1 MMKQLLFAFLL
12 LVSFYSVYAG
22 ALDTLRLK
30 NQNLKI
36 YATRVTQPILLDGK
50 LDDSVWKNVSS
61 IDSFVQRDPEEGV
74 EPTQNTIIKIA
85 YDDNALYIGARMYDT
100 SPDSIVAR
108 LARKDFDTDSDAL
121 VVFLDPYNDKRSGY
135 YFGISSA
142 GTLYDGTL
150 YNDEWDDDTW
160 DGVWEGRA
168 AIDGKGWSAELKIPF
183 SQLKFQTVDKMIWG
197 VNFRRDIARR
207 NEKDYIV
214 YTPRNE
220 SGFVSR
226 FPDLLGISNIK
237 SSSNI
242 ELVPYLTFKSQ
253 HLQHDAGD
261 PFNDGSEQ
269 NFGLGVDLKMG
280 IGTNLT
286 LNGTI
291 NPDFGQVEIDPAV
304 INLSDVETFFSEKRP
319 FFIEGSS
326 IFNFGYGGSRSN
338 WGFNFSNPDFFYSR
352 RIGRTPQGTAPDA
365 DFNDYPDGTHILGAA
380 KLTGKLG
387 DTWNVGTIQSLTNR
401 EYVHQQ
407 TDGVKS
413 KTEIEPLAYYGVFRA
428 QNEID
433 EGRQGIGFISTIT
446 ARDFKDERLRDE
458 INGSAITGGI
468 DGWTF
473 LDSSKTYVVT
483 GWFGGSHITG
493 TTQRM
498 IDLQESSR
506 HYLQRPD
513 AENFSVDS
521 NATSMDGF
529 AGRFTLNKQKGNVIL
544 NSAFGIISPR
554 FDVNDVGFLWKA
566 DVINM
571 HIGGGYAWRDPTEFF
586 RNMQLIGAIF
596 RSYDFDGNITWEGI
610 WSDIY
615 YQFLNYYSV
624 EMNFSYN
631 PETVNNRRTRGGP
644 LTLNHKGAELDLY
657 ANSDSRKPW
666 VASISSGTYQTE
678 DGDYYY
684 AHVGFEVRPIS
695 NISLSFS
702 PGYEKGYDN
711 TQWIDAFDDPTATAT
726 YGKRYVFGELEQTTV
741 SASIRLNWTFNPQL
755 SLQLYLQPLMSSGK
769 YTNYKELAKPKSY
782 NYTIYGTN
790 GSTIDENNVAD
801 PDGNGPAQ
809 SIDIGNNDFNF
820 TSLRGNAVL
829 RWEYLPGSVLY
840 FVWTQTRENSEE
852 TGEFNFH
859 NSFKN
864 LGNAKP
870 DNIFVVKFTYWFNM

>member
-1 MMKQLLFAFLL
+1 MKSL
-12 LVSFYSVYAG
+12 LVSLIIFITCCMSYAG
-22 ALDTLRLK
+22 GLDTLRLK

-36 YATRVTQPILLDGK
+36 YASRISQKINLDG
-50 LDDSVWKNVSS
+50 LLNETFWKKINGV
-61 IDSFVQRDPEEGV
+61 DSFIQRDPDEGV
-74 EPTQNTIIKIA
+74 PPTQNTIVKIV
-85 YDDNALYIGARMYDT
+85 YDDAALYVGAQMYDS
-100 SPDSIVAR
+100 SPDSIIVR
-108 LARKDFDTDSDAL
+108 LARKDFDTNSDAF

-150 YNDEWDDDTW
+150 FNDEWDDDTW
-160 DGVWEGRA
+160 DGVWEGKA
-168 AIDGKGWSAELKIPF
+168 AINEKGWSAEIRIPF
-183 SQLKFQTVDKMIWG
+183 SQLKFRNGNQLIWG

-207 NEKDYIV
+207 NERDYIV

-226 FPDLLGISNIK
+226 FPDLRGISKIK
-237 SSSNI
+237 SPSSI
-242 ELVPYLTFKSQ
+242 ELLPYITGKAQ
-253 HLQHDAGD
+253 YLQHESSD
-261 PFNDGSEQ
+261 PFNDGSKY
-269 NFGLGVDLKMG
+269 NSDIGLDLKMG

-326 IFNFGYGGSRSN
+326 IFDFGYGGSRSN
-338 WGFNFSNPDFFYSR
+338 WSFNFSNPDFFYSR
-352 RIGRTPQGTAPDA
+352 RIGRTPQGSTPEA
-365 DFNDYPDGTHILGAA
+365 DYNDFPDGTHILGAA

-387 DTWNVGTIQSLTNR
+387 DSWNVGTIQAITNR
-401 EYVHQQ
+401 EYVRQQ
-407 TDGVKS
+407 TNGVKS
-413 KTEIEPLAYYGVFRA
+413 RTEIEPLAYYGVFRA

-446 ARDFKDERLRDE
+446 ARNFKDGRLRDE

-498 IDLQESSR
+498 IDLQQSSR

-513 AENFSVDS
+513 AKNFSVDS
-521 NATSMDGF
+521 NATSMEGY
-529 AGRFTLNKQKGNVIL
+529 AGRFTINKQKGNVIF
-544 NSAFGIISPR
+544 NSALGIISPR
-554 FDVNDVGFLWKA
+554 FDVNDLGFLWRA

-571 HIGGGYAWRDPTEFF
+571 HIGGGYAWRDPTEYF
-586 RNMQLIGAIF
+586 RSFQLIGALF
-596 RSYDFDGNITWEGI
+596 RSYDFDGNITWEGV
-610 WSDIY
+610 WQDGY
-615 YQFLNYYSV
+615 YQFLNYYSIEWV
-624 EMNFSYN
+624 FAYN

-644 LTLNHKGAELDLY
+644 LTLNHKGTEYDLFV
-657 ANSDSRKPW
+657 NSDNRKSW
-666 VASISSGTYQTE
+666 VVSLGSGTYLTE

-684 AHVGFEVRPIS
+684 ANVGFEVRPLS
-695 NISLSFS
+695 NISISFS
-702 PGYEKGYDN
+702 PSFEKGFDK
-711 TQWIDAFDDPTATAT
+711 TQWIGAFDDPTAKAT
-726 YGKRYVFGELEQTTV
+726 YGKRYVFGEIEQTTI

-755 SLQLYLQPLMSSGK
+755 SLQLYIQPLMSSGK
-769 YTNYKELAKPKSY
+769 YTNFKELAKPKSY
-782 NYTIYGTN
+782 DYTIYGTK

-801 PDGNGPAQ
+801 PDGNGPAPP
-809 SIDIGNNDFNF
+809 IEVGNPDFNF

-840 FVWTQTRENSEE
+840 LVWTQTREYSEE
-852 TGEFNFH
+852 SGDFHFNK
-859 NSFKN
+859 SFKH
-864 LGNAKP
+864 LGNSSP
-870 DNIFVVKFTYWFNM
+870 DNIFVLKFTYWFNM